1 MGKLLVVF
9 KREYLERV
17 RSRWFIIGTLLG
29 PAFLLLIVGAPRLM
43 GDRSEGSRDVARID
57 VIDATGSGLGTR
69 VADALRAKYPL
80 SRAPYVRTVDA
91 SKVPL
96 EEDRSVLRVQRDEVL
111 GALVLDSTTVTGDS
125 VRYAGRNAGSHTDVD
140 AIRNIVRNVVLA
152 DQMEHAGID
161 ARRVEEFSHIRL
173 DMHTQK
179 IGDKGV
185 EKGNPIAVILL
196 GYAVAL
202 LLYMM
207 IVVYG
212 QAIMRS
218 VLEEK
223 STRVAEVVVSSVDTD
238 TLLAGKIL
246 GVGLVAITQVVSWI
260 VLGAAALMYFPQI
273 MGGSGDAMGGAAG
286 GSMVSGAASGAAGG
300 ASAAAALVKAGLPT
314 VPVWATIALFLCF
327 VLGFIFYAS
336 LFAAVGAM
344 VNSQED
350 VQQAATPVMLLL
362 VSSAIFMG
370 PIMANPTSNLAKTM
384 SILPT
389 SAPIIMPLR
398 MTLVP
403 VPWIE
408 IVGALAGVSAACAA
422 SIWVSGRIYRIGLL
436 MYGKK
441 PTIRELA
448 KWVKEAR

>member
-17 RSRWFIIGTLLG
+17 RSRWFVIGTLLG

-57 VIDATGSGLGTR
+57 VIDATGTGLGNR

-111 GALVLDSTTVTGDS
+111 GALVLDSTTIKGDS
-125 VRYAGRNAGSHTDVD
+125 VRYAGRNAGSHMDVD
-140 AIRNIVRNVVLA
+140 AIRNVVRNVVLA
-152 DQMEHAGID
+152 DQMASAGID
-161 ARRVEEFSHIRL
+161 AKQVDEFSHIRL
-173 DMHTQK
+173 DIHVQK
-179 IGDKGV
+179 IGDKGL

-196 GYAVAL
+196 GYGVAL

-273 MGGSGDAMGGAAG
+273 MGGGDAMGGVADS
-286 GSMVSGAASGAAGG
+286 SMVSGAASGAAGG

-422 SIWVSGRIYRIGLL
+422 AIWLSGRIYRVGLL

>member
-17 RSRWFIIGTLLG
+17 RSRWYIIGTLLG
-29 PAFLLLIVGAPRLM
+29 PAFLLLVLAVPRM
-43 GDRSEGSRDVARID
+43 FGDEAHGSRDLARID
-57 VIDATGSGLGTR
+57 VIDASGTGLGNR
-69 VADALRAKYPL
+69 VASALRAKYPL
-80 SRAPYVRTVDA
+80 SRGPYVRTVDP
-91 SKVPL
+91 SKVPM

-111 GALVLDSTTVTGDS
+111 GAIVLDSATVAGDS
-125 VRYAGRNAGSHTDVD
+125 VQYAGRNAGSHMDVD
-140 AIRNIVRNVVLA
+140 AIRNVVRSVVLA
-152 DQMEHAGID
+152 DQMARAGID
-161 ARRVEEFSHIRL
+161 AKQVDAFSHIRL
-173 DMHTQK
+173 DIHTQR

-185 EKGNPIAVILL
+185 EKGNSVAVMLL
-196 GYAVAL
+196 GYGVAL

-246 GVGLVAITQVVSWI
+246 GVGLVAVTQVFAWV
-260 VLGAAALMYFPQI
+260 VLSAAALMYYPQI
-273 MGGSGDAMGGAAG
+273 MGSGNHPAG
-286 GSMVSGAASGAAGG
+286 VADSSAVSGAVAGAQGG
-300 ASAAAALVKAGLPT
+300 ASAATALMKTGLPS
-314 VPVWATIALFLCF
+314 VPLGATIALLLCF

-362 VSSAIFMG
+362 VSSALFM
-370 PIMANPTSNLAKTM
+370 PPVLANPTSNLAKTM
-384 SILPT
+384 SMLPT

-422 SIWVSGRIYRIGLL
+422 AIWVSGRVYRVGLL

-448 KWVKEAR
+448 RWVKEAR

>member
-9 KREYLERV
+9 RREYLERV

-57 VIDATGSGLGTR
+57 VIDGTGTGLGNR

-111 GALVLDSTTVTGDS
+111 GVLVLDSTTVAGDS
-125 VRYAGRNAGSHTDVD
+125 VHYAGRNAGSHMDVD
-140 AIRNIVRNVVLA
+140 AIRNVVRNVVLA
-152 DQMEHAGID
+152 DQMASAGID
-161 ARRVEEFSHIRL
+161 AKQVEAFSQIRL

-185 EKGNPIAVILL
+185 EKGNSIAVILL
-196 GYAVAL
+196 GYGVAL

-260 VLGAAALMYFPQI
+260 VLGAAALIYFPQI
-273 MGGSGDAMGGAAG
+273 MGSGPMDGSGPA
-286 GSMVSGAASGAAGG
+286 SGAVAGAAGG
-300 ASAAAALVKAGLPT
+300 ASAAAALVKTGLPT
-314 VPVWATIALFLCF
+314 VPLGATIALFLCF

-422 SIWVSGRIYRIGLL
+422 AIWLSGRIYRVGLL

>member
-57 VIDATGSGLGTR
+57 VIDATGTGLGAR

-80 SRAPYVRTVDA
+80 SRAPYVRTVDP

-111 GALVLDSTTVTGDS
+111 GALVLDSTTMRGDS
-125 VRYAGRNAGSHTDVD
+125 VHYAGRNAGSHMDVD
-140 AIRNIVRNVVLA
+140 AIRNVVRNVVLA
-152 DQMEHAGID
+152 DQMADAGID
-161 ARRVEEFSHIRL
+161 AKRVEAFSHIRL
-173 DMHTQK
+173 DMHVQK
-179 IGDKGV
+179 IGDKGL

-196 GYAVAL
+196 GYGVAL

-273 MGGSGDAMGGAAG
+273 MGGGPADAG
-286 GSMVSGAASGAAGG
+286 GPASGAVAGG
-300 ASAAAALVKAGLPT
+300 ASAAAALVKTGLPT

-403 VPWIE
+403 VPWVE

-422 SIWVSGRIYRIGLL
+422 SIWLSGRIYRVGLL

-448 KWVKEAR
+448 KWVREAR

>member
-1 MGKLLVVF
+1 
-9 KREYLERV
+9 
-17 RSRWFIIGTLLG
+17 
-29 PAFLLLIVGAPRLM
+29 
-43 GDRSEGSRDVARID
+43 
-57 VIDATGSGLGTR
+57 
-69 VADALRAKYPL
+69 
-80 SRAPYVRTVDA
+80 
-91 SKVPL
+91 
-96 EEDRSVLRVQRDEVL
+96 
-111 GALVLDSTTVTGDS
+111 VLDSATVAGDS
-125 VRYAGRNAGSHTDVD
+125 VHYAGRNAGSHMDVD
-140 AIRNIVRNVVLA
+140 AIRNVVRNAVLA
-152 DQMEHAGID
+152 DQMASAGID
-161 ARRVEEFSHIRL
+161 AKQVDAFSQIRL

-179 IGDKGV
+179 IGDKGL

-196 GYAVAL
+196 GYGVAL

-273 MGGSGDAMGGAAG
+273 MGSGPMDNGGPA
-286 GSMVSGAASGAAGG
+286 SGAAAGAAGG
-300 ASAAAALVKAGLPT
+300 ASAAAALMKTGLPT

-403 VPWIE
+403 VPWVE

-422 SIWVSGRIYRIGLL
+422 SIWLSGRIYRVGLL